1 MSVVTGKGIT
11 MIQFKLDELQV
22 EIKTPYYED
31 ARADFAPYY
40 TAGRGTKETEAQA
53 QIAAELGKLGAFIIG
68 CFRGEYLVDGHKR
81 YGYEIRFSFGGH
93 QGIIRAAGLPMKYP
107 ATERKV
113 HLIRIQALLN
123 VRDWL
128 KSAVTTRVF
137 APGHSPLLPH
147 MLLPDG
153 ETTIAEYIAQQQ
165 MLPMLAPQSEEVI
178 IE

>member
-1 MSVVTGKGIT
+1 
-11 MIQFKLDELQV
+11 MIQFKLDELQAD
-22 EIKTPYYED
+22 IKVPNYED
-31 ARADFAPYY
+31 AKADYAPYY
-40 TAGRGTKETEAQA
+40 QSGRNMKEPAAQA
-53 QIAAELGKLGAFIIG
+53 QIAAELGKLGAFIVG
-68 CFRGEYLVDGHKR
+68 CFRGEYLIDGQTR
-81 YGYEIRFSFGGH
+81 CGYEIRFMFGGQ
-93 QGIIRAAGLPMKYP
+93 QGIIRAAGLPMKHS
-107 ATERKV
+107 ATDKKK
-113 HLIRIQALLN
+113 HLVRIQALLN

-128 KSAVTTRVF
+128 KSAVTARVF

>member
-1 MSVVTGKGIT
+1 MP
-11 MIQFKLDELQV
+11 IQFKLDELQV
-22 EIKTPYYED
+22 DITIPDYED

-40 TAGRGTKETEAQA
+40 ASGRSVKESEAQS
-53 QIAAELGKLGAFIIG
+53 QIAAELGKLGAFIVG
-68 CFRGEYLVDGHKR
+68 CFRGEYLIEGRKR
-81 YGYEIRFSFGGH
+81 YGYEIRFSFGGQ
-93 QGIIRAAGLPMKYP
+93 QGVIRAAGLPMKHS
-107 ATERKV
+107 ATDKKK
-113 HLIRIQALLN
+113 HLVRIQALLI

-128 KSAVTTRVF
+128 KSAVTARVF

-165 MLPMLAPQSEEVI
+165 MLPMLNAQSEEVI